1 MITFLITLGFT
12 MTFMLILYGVTLLK
26 NQKAGRPF
34 NCGAITE
41 ICCRDKKN
49 DDKNKDDDIWR
60 TLESM

>member
-1 MITFLITLGFT
+1 

-41 ICCRDKKN
+41 ICCRDVGDKKK
-49 DDKNKDDDIWR
+49 DKKDKNDDDIWR

>member
-1 MITFLITLGFT
+1 

-49 DDKNKDDDIWR
+49 DDKKNDKDDDIWR